1 VQRNFFAWI
10 SIGGSLE
17 LKKVLFALN
26 EFFGHL
32 CSYFRIKTWP
42 MQKTFSFKL
51 LPSEASNDTILKIYC
66 ASRRSK
72 TNIR

>member
-1 VQRNFFAWI
+1 M
-10 SIGGSLE
+10 GGSLE

-51 LPSEASNDTILKIYC
+51 LPSEASNDDHSEKIYC